1 LAACSWVGQHGA
13 SAHPAIMDE
22 IYAMMLLGYNAD
34 ACVYGAVLE
43 IKIIQVYFL
52 IPLRMLLVCMLLD
65 REGSPLL
72 PN

>member
-1 LAACSWVGQHGA
+1 
-13 SAHPAIMDE
+13 MDE